1 MSTTSNRAPV
11 ARPPRAAVAASG
23 RRHELINRMRGLGRE
38 LWSDRVSFI
47 GFVILLAL
55 VLTAIFAP
63 LLAPFD
69 PASQSLRARLLPPFW
84 LPHGTTVHLLGTDYL
99 GRDVLSRL
107 IYGSRASLSIAVSV
121 VALAGA
127 FGVVMGLVAGYA
139 GGRLDNIIMRVVDT
153 QIAFP
158 GLLLAL
164 IILATIG
171 PTIAT
176 VIVVLAINGWMVY
189 ARMTRGLVLSL
200 RQMPF
205 VEAAE
210 IIGCRPARVVFRHLL
225 PNLTSPLLTLMMLEF
240 ARVVL
245 AEASLSFLGLGVQ
258 PPASSWGLDVATG
271 KAYIFNAWWLVTLP
285 GFAIALTVLAINLVA
300 SWLRV
305 TTDPQE
311 REKRFASLLRARIGV
326 QGLSR
331 GAQRVSAAAASQRA
345 ETGQNLLEVRDLVVR
360 FHTRSGTAQAVRGLD
375 LQVRRGETL
384 GIVGESG
391 SGKSVTA
398 QAVMGLVNVPG
409 VISGG
414 DILWKGR
421 SLLDRPGQSYAGKVR
436 GKEVAIIF
444 QDPMTSLDP
453 LFSVGMQIGEV
464 LRHHLGMSGAAAR
477 TRTIEL
483 LTLVGITAPRRRID
497 QYPHELS
504 GGMRQRVM
512 IAMALAC
519 EPELLIADEP
529 TTALDVTIQ
538 SQILDLLISLQEK
551 FGLAI
556 ILITHDLG
564 VIARLCDRVA
574 VMYGGRIVEE
584 GNAAALFEQP
594 MHPYT
599 AGMLRSTPRLADRKE
614 RLESIDGTPPN
625 LLSPPAGCSFAARC
639 ALASKMCTENDPPL
653 ARASDGRAAA
663 CWLVQPFPDARE
675 PNEPRHP
682 IDA

>member
-1 MSTTSNRAPV
+1 MSSADAPSP
-11 ARPPRAAVAASG
+11 ATPPQPGPAVATSG
-23 RRHELINRMRGLGRE
+23 RPYELMNAARGLGLE
-38 LWSDRVSFI
+38 LWSDRISFI
-47 GFVILLAL
+47 GFVILVAL
-55 VLTAIFAP
+55 ILTAIFAP

-69 PASQSLRARLLPPFW
+69 PAAQSLRARLLPPFW
-84 LPHGTTVHLLGTDYL
+84 LPRGTFTHLLGTDNL

-107 IYGSRASLSIAVSV
+107 IYGSRASLGIGTAV
-121 VALAGA
+121 VALAGS
-127 FGVVMGLVAGYA
+127 FGVVMGLLAAYF
-139 GGRLDNIIMRVVDT
+139 GGRTDNVIMRAIDT

-164 IILATIG
+164 IILATVG
-171 PTIAT
+171 PTTAT
-176 VIVVLAINGWMVY
+176 VIIVLALNGWMVY
-189 ARMTRGLVLSL
+189 ARVTRGIVMSL
-200 RQMPF
+200 RHVPF

-210 IIGCRPARVVFRHLL
+210 IIGCRPRRVIFRHLL

-271 KAYIFNAWWLVTLP
+271 KAYIFNAWWLVTFP
-285 GFAIALTVLAINLVA
+285 GLAIALTVLAINLLA
-300 SWLRV
+300 SWARV
-305 TTDPQE
+305 TSDPQE
-311 REKRFASLLRARIGV
+311 REKRFAHRLRARLAPSMRDV
-326 QGLSR
+326 
-331 GAQRVSAAAASQRA
+331 AAAAAPAPAS
-345 ETGQNLLEVRDLVVR
+345 LLDIRGLVVN
-360 FHTRSGTAQAVRGLD
+360 FHTRNGTVLGVRGID
-375 LQVRRGETL
+375 LTIQRGETL

-409 VISGG
+409 VIASG
-414 DILWKGR
+414 DIRWKGR
-421 SLLDRPGQSYAGKVR
+421 SLLDRSERSYAKKVR

-464 LRHHLGMSGAAAR
+464 LRHHLGMSHAAAR
-477 TRTIEL
+477 ARTIEL
-483 LTLVGITAPRRRID
+483 LSLVGIAAPERRID

-538 SQILDLLISLQEK
+538 AQILDLLMSLQER

-564 VIARLCDRVA
+564 VVARLCDRVA
-574 VMYGGRIVEE
+574 VMYGGRIVEQ
-584 GNAAALFEQP
+584 GPAVAMFEHP
-594 MHPYT
+594 RHPYT
-599 AGMLRSTPRLADRKE
+599 IGLVNATPRLTDRSE
-614 RLESIDGTPPN
+614 RLNSIEGAPPH
-625 LLSPPAGCSFAARC
+625 LMASPPGCSFAPRC
-639 ALASKMCTENDPPL
+639 GSATEMCTQNDPVL
-653 ARASDGRAAA
+653 TAAGAGRAVA
-663 CWLVQPFPDARE
+663 CWHPQDTADRRARDERGE
-675 PNEPRHP
+675 PLH
-682 IDA
+682 A

>member
-1 MSTTSNRAPV
+1 MSIEDVPSSLAPQP
-11 ARPPRAAVAASG
+11 RPAVAVSG
-23 RRHELINRMRGLGRE
+23 RPYELMNAARGIGLE
-38 LWSDRVSFI
+38 LWSDPVSFV
-47 GFVILLAL
+47 GFLILLIL
-55 VLTAIFAP
+55 VLTAVFAP
-63 LLAPFD
+63 LLAPYD
-69 PASQSLRARLLPPFW
+69 PGTQSLLARLRPPFW
-84 LPHGTTVHLLGTDYL
+84 MTRGTFAHLLGTDYL

-107 IYGSRASLSIAVSV
+107 IYGSRASLGIGTAVV
-121 VALAGA
+121 VLAGS
-127 FGVVMGLVAGYA
+127 FGVLMGLISGYF
-139 GGRLDNIIMRVVDT
+139 GGRTDNVIMRAVDT

-164 IILATIG
+164 IMLATIG
-171 PTIAT
+171 PTMAT

-189 ARMTRGLVLSL
+189 ARMTRGIVMSL
-200 RQMPF
+200 KQMPF

-210 IIGCRPARVVFRHLL
+210 IIGCRPSRVLFRHLL

-240 ARVVL
+240 ARIVL

-258 PPASSWGLDVATG
+258 PPATSWGLDVANG
-271 KAYIFNAWWLVTLP
+271 KAYIFNAWWLVAFP
-285 GFAIALTVLAINLVA
+285 GFAIALTVLAINLLA
-300 SWLRV
+300 NWARV

-311 REKRFASLLRARIGV
+311 REKRFARRFRAQVRKPAP
-326 QGLSR
+326 S
-331 GAQRVSAAAASQRA
+331 AKSDTAAAD
-345 ETGQNLLEVRDLVVR
+345 LLQVRDLAIH
-360 FHTRSGTAQAVRGLD
+360 FYTRNGNVLAVRRLD
-375 LQVRRGETL
+375 LQIRRGETL

-409 VISGG
+409 VIAGG

-421 SLLDRPGQSYAGKVR
+421 SLLQRSSRSYAQKIR

-464 LRHHLGMSGAAAR
+464 LRHHLGMSHAQAR
-477 TRTIEL
+477 ARTIEL
-483 LTLVGITAPRRRID
+483 LSLVGMTAPERRID

-519 EPELLIADEP
+519 EPELLVADEP

-538 SQILDLLISLQEK
+538 SQILDLLMSLQERL
-551 FGLAI
+551 GLAI

-564 VIARLCDRVA
+564 VVARLCDRVA

-584 GNAAALFEQP
+584 GPVAATFAHPL
-594 MHPYT
+594 HPYT
-599 AGMLRSTPRLADRKE
+599 AGLLYATPRLTDRQE
-614 RLESIDGTPPN
+614 RLSSIDGTPPH
-625 LLSPPAGCSFAARC
+625 LLSSPTGCSFAPRC
-639 ALASKMCTENDPPL
+639 ASATETCAQNDPLL
-653 ARASDGRAAA
+653 AAFAGGRTAA
-663 CWLVQPFPDARE
+663 CWHAGETKAGRSELEQPLDA
-675 PNEPRHP
+675 
-682 IDA
+682 

>member
-1 MSTTSNRAPV
+1 MSSENLPSPV
-11 ARPPRAAVAASG
+11 ARQADPAVATSG
-23 RRHELINRMRGLGRE
+23 HPDGLLNAARGLGLE
-38 LWSDRVSFI
+38 LWSDRVSFL

-55 VLTAIFAP
+55 VFTAVFAP

-69 PASQSLRARLLPPFW
+69 LATQSLRARLLPPFW
-84 LPHGTTVHLLGTDYL
+84 LPRGTVAHLLGTDYL

-107 IYGSRASLSIAVSV
+107 IYGSRASLGIGTAV
-121 VALAGA
+121 VALAGS
-127 FGVVMGLVAGYA
+127 FGVVMGLIAGYT
-139 GGRLDNIIMRVVDT
+139 GGRTDNIIMRAIDT

-164 IILATIG
+164 IILATVG
-171 PTIAT
+171 PTTAT
-176 VIVVLAINGWMVY
+176 VIVVLALNGWMVY
-189 ARMTRGLVLSL
+189 ARVTRGIVMSL

-210 IIGCRPARVVFRHLL
+210 MIGCRPSRVIFRHLL

-258 PPASSWGLDVATG
+258 PPASSWGLDIATG
-271 KAYIFNAWWLVTLP
+271 KAYIFNAWWLVTFP
-285 GFAIALTVLAINLVA
+285 GFAIALTVLAINLLA
-300 SWLRV
+300 SWARV
-305 TTDPQE
+305 TSDPQE
-311 REKRFASLLRARIGV
+311 REKRFARQLRVRLATPARD
-326 QGLSR
+326 
-331 GAQRVSAAAASQRA
+331 ATAAAAPAVTS
-345 ETGQNLLEVRDLVVR
+345 LLDVRDLAVH
-360 FHTRSGTAQAVRGLD
+360 FHTRNGIVLGVRGLN
-375 LQVRRGETL
+375 LTIRRGETL

-409 VISGG
+409 VLAGG
-414 DILWKGR
+414 DIVWKGH
-421 SLLDRPGQSYAGKVR
+421 SLLDQSGQSYARKMR
-436 GKEVAIIF
+436 GKEVAIVF
-444 QDPMTSLDP
+444 QDSMTSLDP
-453 LFSVGMQIGEV
+453 LFSIGFQIGEV
-464 LRHHLGMSGAAAR
+464 LRHHLGMSRTAAR
-477 TRTIEL
+477 ARTIDL
-483 LTLVGITAPRRRID
+483 LSLVGITTPERRID

-538 SQILDLLISLQEK
+538 SQVLDLLMSLQEK

-564 VIARLCDRVA
+564 VVARLCDRVA

-584 GNAAALFEQP
+584 GLAAAMFEHP
-594 MHPYT
+594 LHPYT
-599 AGMLRSTPRLADRKE
+599 AGLLHATPRLADRRE
-614 RLESIDGTPPN
+614 RLRSIEGTPPH
-625 LLSPPAGCSFAARC
+625 LLSSPAGCSFAPRC
-639 ALASKMCTENDPPL
+639 EWATEICMKRDPL
-653 ARASDGRAAA
+653 LIAAA
-663 CWLVQPFPDARE
+663 DRRVVACWHSLKAGDQRVHDE
-675 PNEPRHP
+675 PG
-682 IDA
+682 

>member
-1 MSTTSNRAPV
+1 MSTTAI
-11 ARPPRAAVAASG
+11 RPAVAAPPNAGVAISG
-23 RRHELINRMRGLGRE
+23 RPYELINVARGLGRE

-47 GFVILLAL
+47 GFLILVTLLL
-55 VLTAIFAP
+55 VAIFAP
-63 LLAPFD
+63 LLAPYD
-69 PASQSLRARLLPPFW
+69 PATQSLRARLLPPFW
-84 LPHGTTVHLLGTDYL
+84 LPRGTMAHLLGTDYL

-107 IYGSRASLSIAVSV
+107 IYGSRASLGVGASV
-121 VALAGA
+121 VALAGS
-127 FGVVMGLVAGYA
+127 FGVAMGLIAGYA
-139 GGRLDNIIMRVVDT
+139 GGRTDNVIMRVIDT

-158 GLLLAL
+158 GLLLAM

-171 PTIAT
+171 PTTAT

-189 ARMTRGLVLSL
+189 ARVTRGIVLSL

-210 IIGCRPARVVFRHLL
+210 LIGCRPARVMLRHLL

-271 KAYIFNAWWLVTLP
+271 KAYIFNAWWLVTFP
-285 GFAIALTVLAINLVA
+285 GLAIALTVLAINLLA
-300 SWLRV
+300 NWARV
-305 TTDPQE
+305 TSDPQE
-311 REKRFASLLRARIGV
+311 REKRFARQLRLSMPQPGGADAADTAGLLDM
-326 QGLSR
+326 
-331 GAQRVSAAAASQRA
+331 
-345 ETGQNLLEVRDLVVR
+345 RDLVVQ
-360 FHTRSGTAQAVRGLD
+360 FHTQKGTVQGARGIGLK
-375 LQVRRGETL
+375 VRRGETL

-398 QAVMGLVNVPG
+398 QAVMGLINVPG
-409 VISGG
+409 VIAGG

-421 SLLDRPGQSYAGKVR
+421 SLLGRAGRSYARTIR

-453 LFSVGMQIGEV
+453 LFSIGMQIGEV
-464 LRHHLGMSGAAAR
+464 LRHHLGLSGSAAR
-477 TRTIEL
+477 ARTIEL
-483 LTLVGITAPRRRID
+483 LSLVGISAPERRID
-497 QYPHELS
+497 QYPHQLS

-519 EPELLIADEP
+519 QPELLIADEP

-538 SQILDLLISLQEK
+538 SQILDLLMSLQEK
-551 FGLAI
+551 YGLAI
-556 ILITHDLG
+556 VIITHDLG
-564 VIARLCDRVA
+564 VVARVCDRVA

-584 GNAAALFEQP
+584 GPATAIFRDPL
-594 MHPYT
+594 HPYT
-599 AGMLRSTPRLADRKE
+599 AGLLAATPRLADRKD
-614 RLESIDGTPPN
+614 RLTSIEGAPPN
-625 LLSPPAGCSFAARC
+625 LLSPAAGCSFAARC
-639 ALASKMCTENDPPL
+639 AAATDVCRQDDPTL
-653 ARASDGRAAA
+653 TSAGDGRTVA
-663 CWLVQPFPDARE
+663 CWHARGLLDGRSE
-675 PNEPRHP
+675 QRERGRP